1 VVTQLRADVVVSTM
15 AVIAKKIE
23 MMDTRLT
30 EGQERLVEGQMRL
43 ENRMDHVVERQTR
56 LENRMDNL
64 AERQTRLESRM
75 DQVVE
80 EQVKTR
86 EDIAEIKITMD
97 SKFAIIEEN
106 NQVINR
112 KLNALLAHIGAAE

>member
-30 EGQERLVEGQMRL
+30 EGQERLVEGQM
-43 ENRMDHVVERQTR
+43 R